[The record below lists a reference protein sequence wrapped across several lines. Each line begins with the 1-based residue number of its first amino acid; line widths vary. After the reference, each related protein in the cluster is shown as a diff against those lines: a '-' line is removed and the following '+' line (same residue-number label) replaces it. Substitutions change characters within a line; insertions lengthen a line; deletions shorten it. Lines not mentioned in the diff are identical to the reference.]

1 MPRTCC
7 SCYDDKEEYPISNDT
22 CMCGCVYLNGW
33 AAVLSV
39 QLLAFIGMLFS
50 VATLGDC
57 SFMELENRLFFPLDM
72 DENLP
77 LKVTQ
82 TQSVGFLTWKML
94 DGSCYFYFDGS
105 DKRGQLEEF
114 QDILGKNWEVARLVA
129 MLSACL
135 SFVFFCYLLS
145 FTCSSQVRG
154 VRYFNTVFLSVVLTG
169 LQGITFLSFDSS
181 FCEEY
186 GCIFSRSAGFSVASM
201 ACFFLSGLCFF
212 CTTDYPGPLLNK
224 KKPRLVAVAQV
235 APEQTRSS
243 FGQRKSFKP
252 EGRASYNMYSERV
265 IEEVEEVMP
274 DYEDEVLEEVEES
287 GEEELYDESGHEEI
301 LVDDEEEVIDE
312 SGTEEILDDQGE
324 LIEEEIVEDE
334 DGEVIEDEQ
343 IVDDSKEFVNGP
355 ALTAG
360 EDREVFTEVTEDSVK
375 VVETITHKDG
385 SQTVTETHKE
395 ADQDENRAVV

>member
-1 MPRTCC
+1 
-7 SCYDDKEEYPISNDT
+7 
-22 CMCGCVYLNGW
+22 MCGCVYLNGW
-33 AAVLSV
+33 AGVLSV
-39 QLLAFIGMLFS
+39 QLLALIGMLFS

-57 SFMELENRLFFPLDM
+57 SFMELENRLFFPLDL

-82 TQSVGFLTWKML
+82 TQYVGFLTWKML
-94 DGSCYFYFDGS
+94 DGSCYFYFDGL

-154 VRYFNTVFLSVVLTG
+154 VRYFNTIFLSVVLTG
-169 LQGITFLSFDSS
+169 LQGVTFLSFDSS

-235 APEQTRSS
+235 APEQKRSS
-243 FGQRKSFKP
+243 FGQRMSYNP
-252 EGRASYNMYSERV
+252 EGRASYMYSERV
-265 IEEVEEVMP
+265 LEEVEEVMP
-274 DYEDEVLEEVEES
+274 DYEDEVLEEVDED
-287 GEEELYDESGHEEI
+287 GEEELYDESGEEEI
-301 LVDDEEEVIDE
+301 LEDDEEEVIDE
-312 SGTEEILDDQGE
+312 SGGEEILDDQGE

-334 DGEVIEDEQ
+334 SVADDVEVIEDE
-343 IVDDSKEFVNGP
+343 
-355 ALTAG
+355 
-360 EDREVFTEVTEDSVK
+360 VTEDEAR

-385 SQTVTETHKE
+385 SQTVTETNEE
-395 ADQDENRAVV
+395 AARAVV